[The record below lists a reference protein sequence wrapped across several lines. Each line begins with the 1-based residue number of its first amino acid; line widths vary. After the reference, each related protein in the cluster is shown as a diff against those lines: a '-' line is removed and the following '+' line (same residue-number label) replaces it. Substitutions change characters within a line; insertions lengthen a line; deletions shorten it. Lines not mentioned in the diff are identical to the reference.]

1 MIRNTLFNQ
10 VDLIAYTKIAGY
22 ITAGDISDKPLTYAW
37 DDCNPEEDCMVFLRN
52 RYAVSI

>member
-10 VDLIAYTKIAGY
+10 VDLMAYTKIAGY
-22 ITAGDISDKPLTYAW
+22 TTAGDIPDKPLTDAW

>member
-1 MIRNTLFNQ
+1 MISNTLFHQ
-10 VDLIAYTKIAGY
+10 VDLMAYTKIAGY
-22 ITAGDISDKPLTYAW
+22 TTAGDISDKPLTDAW